1 MDGIDKLVDVALEF
15 LGDVLPW
22 KIVNMYDEAVL
33 LRFGKTYKVL
43 KPGFHW
49 KIPFVDNPMVVTV
62 VTSTLSIPVQSVITN
77 DQKEVAVK
85 AVVKYSI
92 KDVVAYSENI
102 YDAKDAI
109 SDLTQGF
116 IAEVVN
122 SKSWEECRDTKKLS
136 QNITTRVRAGV
147 KKYGID
153 VEAVTITDFVKTP
166 SFRMF
171 GDSNTEKLF

>member
-1 MDGIDKLVDVALEF
+1 
-15 LGDVLPW
+15 
-22 KIVNMYDEAVL
+22 
-33 LRFGKTYKVL
+33 
-43 KPGFHW
+43 
-49 KIPFVDNPMVVTV
+49 
-62 VTSTLSIPVQSVITN
+62 VITN
-77 DQKEVAVK
+77 DAKEVAVK

-136 QNITTRVRAGV
+136 SNITTKVRAGV
-147 KKYGID
+147 KKYGIEI
-153 VEAVTITDFVKTP
+153 EAVTITDFVKTP

-171 GDSNTEKLF
+171 GDVNTEKLF